1 MMANK
6 KRLIDANAVLETQ
19 FTAGLSDAS
28 GNYYGHA
35 DVVFASDI
43 ENAQTVDAVMLS
55 DLEAWLYEIAMRNV
69 GEKFDGDFSDAV
81 EEIINR
87 LDGLRVFAEERR
99 TDG

>member
-1 MMANK
+1 MA
-6 KRLIDANAVLETQ
+6 RLIDADALLINAVAISNSKGQVTWSAVPTTDIL
-19 FTAGLSDAS
+19 TAPTA
-28 GNYYGHA
+28 
-35 DVVFASDI
+35 
-43 ENAQTVDAVMLS
+43 EAVMVS
-55 DLEAWLYEIAMRNV
+55 DLRAWLYEIAMNNS